1 MKTLII
7 TYAVLYVT
15 PDGSVYSKNGYDR
28 YLERFDEIDVLAR
41 TKKVSEEQ
49 ITGYIRCDSDRVS
62 VIQFPVTGKY
72 LLRFAEVI
80 SALYKVIEEHEYAV
94 IEAPSVFTTI
104 AENVAYKNKMPYVL
118 VVKEDPD
125 RKYRDNITGRA
136 FKNQFRMTCLRANAV
151 IYEKDIENEY
161 PSYVDNYG
169 TDERHIDSK
178 EQDICRKFVTM
189 AEKEYTKRT
198 EKVVR
203 KQRKQG
209 H

>member
-7 TYAVLYVT
+7 TDAVLYVT
-15 PDGSVYSKNGYDR
+15 PDGNVYSKNGYDR

-104 AENVAYKNKMPYVL
+104 AENVA
-118 VVKEDPD
+118 
-125 RKYRDNITGRA
+125 
-136 FKNQFRMTCLRANAV
+136 
-151 IYEKDIENEY
+151 
-161 PSYVDNYG
+161 
-169 TDERHIDSK
+169 
-178 EQDICRKFVTM
+178 
-189 AEKEYTKRT
+189 
-198 EKVVR
+198 
-203 KQRKQG
+203 
-209 H
+209 